1 MTDNDI
7 SSYELELVRS
17 AEMTQGALNGA
28 IQYQQ
33 PQVVYT
39 QPSGNGIS
47 NQMVIIVLALII
59 GVVAIAYSRNCNCG
73 K

>member
-7 SSYELELVRS
+7 PRYELELVRS
-17 AEMTQGALNGA
+17 AEMTQGTTNDTV
-28 IQYQQ
+28 QYQQ

-39 QPSGNGIS
+39 QSSGGGIS